1 MFPMSLFILVSM
13 VVMGVGA
20 VLLLK
25 DARSDPD
32 ARPDPPRRP
41 DGYR

>member
-1 MFPMSLFILVSM
+1 MFPMTLFILVST
-13 VVMGVGA
+13 VVIVVGA
-20 VLLLK
+20 VVLLK

-32 ARPDPPRRP
+32 AKPDPPRRS

>member
-13 VVMGVGA
+13 IVTAGGA
-20 VLLLK
+20 VILLK

-32 ARPDPPRRP
+32 AEPDLPRRS